1 MSSKRKVL
9 KKVQLGILPSS
20 ILSGPPGS
28 TPETTTIEETITVT
42 PVRVQVE
49 TAIEAFREANPA
61 TLTTEQTTTKK
72 TRTRKPTAKK
82 PQKPKRVVNR
92 G

>member
-20 ILSGPPGS
+20 ILSGLGGATSEP
-28 TPETTTIEETITVT
+28 TTVEETTTVT
-42 PVRVQVE
+42 PVRIQVE
-49 TAIEAFREANPA
+49 AAIEAFREDNPILPEA
-61 TLTTEQTTTKK
+61 ERTTTKK

-82 PQKPKRVVNR
+82 TTKTKKSS
-92 G
+92 

>member
-20 ILSGPPGS
+20 ILSGLGEGTLPEP
-28 TPETTTIEETITVT
+28 TPVEETTTVT
-42 PVRVQVE
+42 PVRIQVE
-49 TAIEAFREANPA
+49 TAIEAFREDNPILPEA
-61 TLTTEQTTTKK
+61 ERTTTKK

-82 PQKPKRVVNR
+82 TTKTKKSS
-92 G
+92 